1 VTPDAGPEG
10 RRTSRPAAWLAL
22 LAVSSA
28 LHLVDLGAR
37 SYHHDE
43 SIHAHAAWV
52 LAHEGRYRYD
62 PTYHGPLL
70 YLLSAGT
77 LRLAGDGAASDAAAR
92 LPVAAAGIA
101 LVGVAWSLRRRL
113 GERAALWTGWLAAL
127 SPITLYYGRFLRM
140 DVLELATAS
149 AAAAGAWHAAT
160 GRPRLWPWAGVA
172 AGLALATKENAYV
185 TVALVAAVAVL
196 LVVAGRR
203 PLLRIRATWGWIL
216 TRRWGLAAAAASA
229 VATAVALYTL
239 GLTHPE
245 DWRFPIRAVSYWWGQ
260 HEVQRIPGPWHFHLT
275 RLAFYEW
282 LPIGAALL
290 WAARRRR
297 RMGLAERALLLFG
310 LGSLAMYAYLGEKVP
325 WLAVHQVW
333 GFLPLAGMQLA
344 HVFGPDGRRW
354 AKGAA
359 AVAVA
364 ASAASAV
371 VASFVLEE
379 ITPDRRRAEALTYVQ
394 TCPEMVDLVREVRGR
409 GTGDGV
415 VAAVSGGAAWP
426 LAWYW
431 RDLPV
436 RWSPPEPGT
445 RPPVVVCDP
454 DEADGIRRVLGPG
467 YDMTTAPLRAWWL
480 WDGTRPSLADLARY
494 AVARVPW
501 SPVGASEVRVL
512 RRTPGDRPLGAREV
526 AVPLGLRVLGAERA
540 RLVGEG
546 LLTAPYGVDLAPD
559 GRLAVADPGAS
570 RVVVLDEAGAPV
582 PVPAM
587 PLLEQPEDVAWVG
600 DGLLAVAD
608 TWNHRALLVG
618 LGPTGGVRELPAP
631 AGGWYGPR
639 SVTVAPDRAIAV
651 SDTGNRRVALLTVD
665 RGREAVELL
674 GAGLGLLEPVGVA
687 WLDADLLVCD
697 SGNRRLLTVSRG
709 GRTIAEARLDRA
721 WSEPYSRPQVAVLP
735 GGGRLVTDPP
745 AGRLWLLGD
754 GGARPLELAG
764 DGIVPTGVA
773 ASGGTV
779 AVADRGGRVWLLEG
793 VTAATGAGGAEGP
806 P

>member
-1 VTPDAGPEG
+1 MTPDAGG
-10 RRTSRPAAWLAL
+10 QRRRTSRPAAWLAL

-28 LHLVDLGAR
+28 LHLADLGAR

-70 YLLSAGT
+70 YLLSAVAV
-77 LRLAGDGAASDAAAR
+77 RVAGDGAAADAAAR
-92 LPVAAAGIA
+92 LPVAVAGIA
-101 LVGVAWSLRRRL
+101 LVAVAWSLRRRL

-140 DVLELATAS
+140 DVLEMATAS
-149 AAAAGAWHAAT
+149 AAAAAAWHAAT

-185 TVALVAAVAVL
+185 TVALVAVVTVL

-203 PLLRIRATWGWIL
+203 PLARTRRAWGWV
-216 TRRWGLAAAAASA
+216 RDRQWGLASAVAAA

-239 GLTHPE
+239 GLSHPE
-245 DWRFPIRAVSYWWGQ
+245 DWRFPLRAVSYWWSQ

-290 WAARRRR
+290 WAVRRRG
-297 RMGLAERALLLFG
+297 RMGVAERALLLFG
-310 LGSLAMYAYLGEKVP
+310 LASMAMYAYLGEKVP

-344 HVFGPDGRRW
+344 QVFGADGRRW
-354 AKGAA
+354 GKGVA

-364 ASAASAV
+364 ASAAPAV
-371 VASFVLEE
+371 LACFVLGE
-379 ITPDRRRAEALTYVQ
+379 ISPNRRRAEALTYVQ
-394 TCPEMVDLVREVRGR
+394 TCPEMVELVREVRAL
-409 GTGDGV
+409 GTDDGV

-436 RWSPPEPGT
+436 RWSPPAPGT

-454 DEADGIRRVLGPG
+454 DRSDEVRRVLGPG
-467 YDMTTAPLRAWWL
+467 YDMTTVPLRAWWL
-480 WDGTRPSLADLARY
+480 WDPTRPSLADVARY
-494 AVARVPW
+494 AVTRIPW
-501 SPVGASEVRVL
+501 APVAASEVRVL
-512 RRTPGDRPLGAREV
+512 RRTSGDRSVGARD
-526 AVPLGLRVLGAERA
+526 VPVPPGLRVLGAGRA
-540 RLVGEG
+540 RVVGEG

-570 RVVVLDEAGAPV
+570 RVVVLDAGGRPV

-587 PLLEQPEDVAWVG
+587 PPLAEPEDVAWVG

-608 TWNHRALLVG
+608 TWNHRAVLVG
-618 LGPTGGVRELPAP
+618 LGPSGGVRELPAP

-639 SVTVAPDRAIAV
+639 SVAVAPGGAIAV
-651 SDTGNRRVALLTVD
+651 SDTGNRRVVVLTVD
-665 RGREAVELL
+665 RGVETLEIL
-674 GAGLGLLEPVGVA
+674 GPGLGLLEPVGVA
-687 WLDADLLVCD
+687 WLDAGLLVCD
-697 SGNRRLLTVSRG
+697 SGNRRLVTVSRD
-709 GRTIAEARLDRA
+709 GRPVAEAPLGEA
-721 WSEPYSRPQVAVLP
+721 WPEPYSRPQVAVLQD
-735 GGGRLVTDPP
+735 GGQLVTDPP
-745 AGRLWLLGD
+745 ARRLWLLEG

-764 DGIVPTGVA
+764 DGIVPAGVA
-773 ASGGTV
+773 ARGDVV
-779 AVADRGGRVWLLEG
+779 AIADRGGRVWLLEG
-793 VTAATGAGGAEGP
+793 VTAATAGGSRGDP